1 MSKINTKKMV
11 IVTGASSGI
20 GLCLVKALLEAGYV
34 VLGIAKN
41 LEKAG
46 LDHPNFIGRS
56 INLADLDALPDA
68 MSALIE
74 EIDMPV
80 NALINNAGIGRMGF
94 LEQLSVKDIRLV
106 MDTNLTSQ
114 VIVTKAFL
122 PQLKK
127 QGEGD
132 ILFMGSEAALRGAR
146 QGSIYCASK
155 FAIRGFSQALREESG
170 KSGLRVTLINPGAVR
185 TPFFDRL
192 QFENAI
198 LADSTSWLQQGVAV
212 KSAFRNLN
220 LLMGDSESFLWTL
233 TDKLVSP
240 PDLPSSSDI
249 SIAVLLDNTSL
260 QNALLSESISQSGV
274 KQAQSFLYPVLGLNA
289 SFSDAFSMSA

>member
-80 NALINNAGIGRMGF
+80 KALINNAGIGRMGF

-192 QFENAI
+192 QFEPEQSPENAI
-198 LADSTSWLQQGVAV
+198 EPEDIAQAVMMVLASRAGTVFD
-212 KSAFRNLN
+212 
-220 LLMGDSESFLWTL
+220 EITL
-233 TDKLVSP
+233 SP
-240 PDLPSSSDI
+240 RSR
-249 SIAVLLDNTSL
+249 VWKKKGT
-260 QNALLSESISQSGV
+260 
-274 KQAQSFLYPVLGLNA
+274 
-289 SFSDAFSMSA
+289 